1 VRSKLMN
8 RLLLPCSL
16 LAGLLAVHPAGAE
29 AQASRVIRIVVP
41 STAGGGADV
50 LIRVLADQIG
60 RVHDR
65 TIVVENRPGAGNTI
79 GTDAVARAAPD
90 GHTLLITTPEFVINP
105 HLRKLS
111 YDPLTSFAPVCY
123 LARSPQ
129 LFVVN
134 ANSPYRSFPEL
145 LDAARA
151 KPGALTIG
159 SAGPASS
166 PHVAVERIKQQAGLD
181 LTYVPYQGSGPAIN
195 DLLGQHIT
203 AALASYPNVAE
214 QVKSGQ
220 LRAIATAGASRVDDF
235 PDVPTVAESGFDG
248 FEFDIWFDLA
258 APSGTPKRVVSSLS
272 EWFKAALNDPATTT
286 KLRSQG
292 VFGVGQCGSEYAAFT
307 RKQFEDYGRIIRAA
321 NINQN

>member
-1 VRSKLMN
+1 
-8 RLLLPCSL
+8 
-16 LAGLLAVHPAGAE
+16 
-29 AQASRVIRIVVP
+29 
-41 STAGGGADV
+41 V

-60 RVHDR
+60 RIHDR

-79 GTDAVARAAPD
+79 GTEAVARAAPD

-181 LTYVPYQGSGPAIN
+181 LTYVPYQGSGP
-195 DLLGQHIT
+195 
-203 AALASYPNVAE
+203 
-214 QVKSGQ
+214 
-220 LRAIATAGASRVDDF
+220 
-235 PDVPTVAESGFDG
+235 
-248 FEFDIWFDLA
+248 
-258 APSGTPKRVVSSLS
+258 PS
-272 EWFKAALNDPATTT
+272 TTFWDST
-286 KLRSQG
+286 
-292 VFGVGQCGSEYAAFT
+292 
-307 RKQFEDYGRIIRAA
+307 
-321 NINQN
+321 